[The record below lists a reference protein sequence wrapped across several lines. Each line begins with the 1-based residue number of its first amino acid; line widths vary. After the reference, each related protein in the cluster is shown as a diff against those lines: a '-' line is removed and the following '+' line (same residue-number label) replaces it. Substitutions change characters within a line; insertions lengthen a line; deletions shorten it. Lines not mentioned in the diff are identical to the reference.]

1 MSGFGVLIEAECFNL
16 LVFKFVSLKFEFK
29 GTFCKL

>member
-16 LVFKFVSLKFEFK
+16 LVFKFEFK